1 VTEDLMS
8 GEVLTEDQDGILQI
22 TINRPGRRNAVNQ
35 AVSEGIAAALDQL
48 DEREDLAAGIL
59 TGAGGTFC
67 SGMDLRAFL
76 GGEVPTLPGRGFA
89 GVTRRPPRKP
99 LIAAVEGYAIAGGF
113 EIVLSCDLVVASD
126 EAMFGV
132 PEVKR
137 GLTAAGGALFRL
149 PRKIPFHVALEMVLT
164 GELIPAARAA
174 ELGLVGRLVAPG
186 RAVAAARELAG
197 IVAANGPLAVQASKA
212 VMWESLDWPLAE
224 GFDRQ
229 SRWTDAVRSSDDAAE
244 GARAFTEKRP
254 PVWSGR

>member
-1 VTEDLMS
+1 MS
-8 GEVLTEDQDGILQI
+8 GEVLTEDHGGILQI
-22 TINRPGRRNAVNQ
+22 TIHRPERRNAVNQ

-48 DEREDLAAGIL
+48 DEREDLGVGIL

-76 GGEVPTLPGRGFA
+76 DGEVPTLPGR
-89 GVTRRPPRKP
+89 
-99 LIAAVEGYAIAGGF
+99 
-113 EIVLSCDLVVASD
+113 

-149 PRKIPFHVALEMVLT
+149 PRRIPFHAAMEMVLT
-164 GELIPAARAA
+164 GALVPAARAA

-186 RAVAAARELAG
+186 QAVAAARELAET
-197 IVAANGPLAVQASKA
+197 VAANGPLAVQASKT

-229 SRWTDAVRSSDDAAE
+229 SPWTDAVRSSDDAAE
-244 GARAFTEKRP
+244 GARAFTGKRP